1 MSRIMVFLALAV
13 TCLPSSADTVIVTA
27 ERMIDVRAGRVVES
41 PRVVITDGRI
51 VEVGSGA
58 AAVPEGARQVNLPGH
73 TLMPGLID
81 MHVHLTSDPTFGGY
95 SGLEYTDA
103 FWTVLGVPNARMTL
117 DAGFTTV
124 RNVGAEGYADVA
136 LKQAIDGGYI
146 PGPRIVPATYAIG
159 ATGGHCDFT
168 EFPPSIHVEAPAV
181 ADGPEALRATVR
193 KLRKYGAETI
203 KFCATGGVFSKT
215 TTIGAQQLT
224 LEEMTAIVVE
234 AHMLGLKVAAH
245 AHGTSGINTAIL
257 AGVDT
262 VEHCSLADDES
273 FRLARQHGT
282 WFSMDIHNHDYIMAE
297 GRRNGVFEESLKK
310 EEFIGLKQRQAF
322 QAAVKAGVRMVFGS
336 DAGVYPHGG
345 NGQQF
350 AKMVQWG
357 MTPMQALQAATINAA
372 QALGRESEVGAIE
385 TGLFGDLVAVEGDP
399 LANISLLADIPFV
412 MKGGVVYK
420 GN

>member
-1 MSRIMVFLALAV
+1 MFCFLVLFLVTLPAMADMVV
-13 TCLPSSADTVIVTA
+13 VTA
-27 ERMIDVRAGRVVES
+27 ARMIDVRAGRVVES

-58 AAVPEGARQVNLPGH
+58 AALPEGAQQVNLPGY
-73 TLMPGLID
+73 TLMPGFID

-103 FWTVLGVPNARMTL
+103 FWTVLGVPNARITL

-224 LEEMTAIVVE
+224 LEEMTAIVAE

-257 AGVDT
+257 AGADT

-310 EEFIGLKQRQAF
+310 EEFIG
-322 QAAVKAGVRMVFGS
+322 S
-336 DAGVYPHGG
+336 
-345 NGQQF
+345 
-350 AKMVQWG
+350 
-357 MTPMQALQAATINAA
+357 TPL
-372 QALGRESEVGAIE
+372 
-385 TGLFGDLVAVEGDP
+385 
-399 LANISLLADIPFV
+399 
-412 MKGGVVYK
+412 
-420 GN
+420 